1 MEIYKTIEIMNFNFS
16 FTPIAPSSH
25 KNHECKK

>member
-1 MEIYKTIEIMNFNFS
+1 MEIYKTIEMMNSYFN